1 MRELARTPH
10 WIVTVDDASR
20 IARATRTSTPYTD
33 EAELAGSMRALRSQL
48 TPDRA
53 RLGLLLDLRQSPF
66 RNDDPFETTVAR
78 FRVELFGGW
87 AGIAAVVRTAVGSLQ
102 VRRLARED
110 GSDMH
115 VFTDEAEAL
124 AYLVSK
130 LA

>member
-10 WIVTVDDASR
+10 WLVTLDDAAR
-20 IARATRTSTPYTD
+20 VVRATRTTTPYTG
-33 EAELAGSMRALRSQL
+33 EAELADSMRTLRSQL

-66 RNDDPFETTVAR
+66 RNDDAFEATVAR
-78 FRVELFGGW
+78 FRAELFGGW

-102 VRRLARED
+102 VRRLARQD

-115 VFTDEAEAL
+115 VSADEAEAL
-124 AYLVSK
+124 AYLASK